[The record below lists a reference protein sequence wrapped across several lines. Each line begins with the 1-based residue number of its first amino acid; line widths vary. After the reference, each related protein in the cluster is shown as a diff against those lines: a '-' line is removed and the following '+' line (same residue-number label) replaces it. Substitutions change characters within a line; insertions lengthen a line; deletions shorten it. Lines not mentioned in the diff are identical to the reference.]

1 SILELGP
8 NKYEVHLV
16 SQPIKGAANKELIK
30 ILAKHFNVSKS
41 KVTIIKG
48 IKSKDKLVKIIFP
61 K

>member
-1 SILELGP
+1 M
-8 NKYEVHLV
+8 
-16 SQPIKGAANKELIK
+16 KGAANKELIK